1 MILYGREVADK
12 MSEEILNEV
21 KELKDKGIEPK
32 LAIVRVGRNESD
44 LSYERGAIKRAEK
57 LGIKVEVFELQ
68 EDIKTDDLVGC
79 IERINNDKLIHG
91 ILLFRPLPKH
101 IDENHIKNAI
111 NPIKDIDCINPINVA
126 KVMEGDKT
134 GFAPCTPS
142 AVVEILK
149 HYNIDIKGK
158 NVVVIGRSMVVGK
171 PLSMLLLN
179 EDATVTICHSKTQN
193 LKEVTKNADILIVA
207 IGRAKFI
214 NREYVSN
221 KTTVID
227 VGINVDSVGNL
238 CGDVDFDDVKELVKD
253 ITPVPGG
260 VGAVTNTVLF
270 KNLVKACKM
279 QMGY

>member
-1 MILYGREVADK
+1 LILYGKEVADK
-12 MSEEILNEV
+12 LSEEIIEEV
-21 KELKDKGIEPK
+21 KKIKEKGIEPK

-57 LGIKVEVFELQ
+57 LGIKVEVVELQ
-68 EDIKTDDLVGC
+68 EDIKTSDLVEC
-79 IERINNDKLIHG
+79 LERINNDIYIHG

-101 IDENHIKNAI
+101 IDENTIKNSI

-142 AVVEILK
+142 AVIEILN
-149 HYNIDIKGK
+149 HYNIDLKGK
-158 NVVVIGRSMVVGK
+158 NVVVVGRSMVVGK

-179 EDATVTICHSKTQN
+179 EDATVTVCHSKTKN
-193 LKEVTKNADILIVA
+193 LKEITKKADILIVA
-207 IGRAKFI
+207 IGRAKYI
-214 NREYVSN
+214 NREYVNN
-221 KTTVID
+221 KTILID

-238 CGDVDFDDVKELVKD
+238 CGDVDFEDVKDIVSD

-270 KNLVKACKM
+270 KNLIKACKL
-279 QMGY
+279 QTE